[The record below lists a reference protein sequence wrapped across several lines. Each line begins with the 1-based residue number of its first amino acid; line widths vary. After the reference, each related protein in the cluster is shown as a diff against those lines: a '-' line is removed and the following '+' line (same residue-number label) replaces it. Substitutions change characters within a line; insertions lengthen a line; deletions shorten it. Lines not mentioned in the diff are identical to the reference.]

1 MTLEPSFQDQERL
14 ADTQRRIASG
24 TKTRPELSA
33 DILLGVGFIA
43 AAGILWTISPPH
55 GTAPAGA
62 IWCVLVLAL
71 ASRVSFDTPFGFTVA
86 TQLAFVP
93 LLFSLSPALVPL
105 AVVVAFAIANVP
117 DVVSGKIRPVKLL
130 ATPANSWFAIGP
142 AFVFALAHVAPSA
155 AGAGL
160 LLLALAAQFAGDFTA
175 SALYFGVTRQAGLRA
190 QLGECWVYGID
201 AALSGVGLVVAEQI
215 RSAPA
220 AVLAV
225 VPLLGLLAMFAHE
238 RNRRLG
244 GLLEL
249 NDTYRG
255 TALLL
260 GDVVTADDSYT
271 GSHSQGV
278 VDLARSVGAVLGLGP
293 EQRRNLEFA
302 ALLHDVGKIT
312 IPKEILNKPGALD
325 EREWAIMRTHSEEG
339 QRMLARVG
347 GFMTEVGAI
356 VRSHHERWDGG
367 GYPDGLLAEAS
378 PLEARIITCCDS
390 WSAMRTDRPYRRA
403 MSHDA
408 AVAEV
413 VRNVGTQF
421 DPRVAEA
428 LLSAVA
434 DEPDQAAAS
443 ASGASTSPPSRE
455 SFSTLSAISAASSR
469 SSSSS
474 SISS

>member
-1 MTLEPSFQDQERL
+1 
-14 ADTQRRIASG
+14 
-24 TKTRPELSA
+24 
-33 DILLGVGFIA
+33 
-43 AAGILWTISPPH
+43 
-55 GTAPAGA
+55 
-62 IWCVLVLAL
+62 
-71 ASRVSFDTPFGFTVA
+71 
-86 TQLAFVP
+86 
-93 LLFSLSPALVPL
+93 
-105 AVVVAFAIANVP
+105 
-117 DVVSGKIRPVKLL
+117 
-130 ATPANSWFAIGP
+130 
-142 AFVFALAHVAPSA
+142 
-155 AGAGL
+155 
-160 LLLALAAQFAGDFTA
+160 
-175 SALYFGVTRQAGLRA
+175 
-190 QLGECWVYGID
+190 
-201 AALSGVGLVVAEQI
+201 
-215 RSAPA
+215 
-220 AVLAV
+220 
-225 VPLLGLLAMFAHE
+225 MFAHE
-238 RNRRLG
+238 RSDRLG
-244 GLLEL
+244 SLIEL

-278 VDLARSVGAVLGLGP
+278 VDLAKTVGHVLGLGP
-293 EQRRNLEFA
+293 EERRNLEFA

-367 GYPDGLLAEAS
+367 GYPDGLLAEAA